1 MTKLWKKLQTEV
13 DQMDMGYV
21 VVFMLAFLAMW
32 PFFRHFSLPA
42 GTDAELHIYRL
53 AELSRLVRDGEFYP
67 RWSPNFYFGYGYP
80 IFNYYAPLAYYV
92 GLLFDFL
99 PVVGPVGAT
108 KTVFVLGLYL
118 GALGM
123 YGFGR
128 DNWGRSAGLVCAAL
142 YTYAPYVQYVDPHAR
157 GVLAESFSLGLFPL
171 TLWAFDRLIHHANPG
186 RWLAAALL
194 MAGVVLAHNL
204 LAMVWAGLLL
214 GWLVWQLFNPQ
225 LNKKGVARGFV
236 AYGLGIG
243 LSAFF
248 WLPVLLERHEIVLT
262 VVGELGSHFDFR
274 QHFLSPAELLSF
286 SSWLDWGASE
296 PAYKLNL
303 GVAQWVWGS
312 LGFFL
317 AVQTAV
323 RQKNWQPLFLALSAL
338 LLVGLML
345 PISQKVWELIPVLP
359 FIQFPWRLLGPAA
372 AVLALLGGYG
382 TARLEKH
389 YPASWLC
396 LFTTLI
402 LAVPLVQVA
411 PWPADFGETTVARV
425 TYLETRGN
433 WLGTTSTAD
442 YVPKTVDIVPERQG
456 QLIGPLLENKT
467 PDRLNYWSVE
477 SAGATA
483 RWEEISPL
491 HTRYFVN
498 TPQFFWLRL
507 YQFAFP
513 GWEVRIDGQVVE
525 TDIARPE
532 GYLIIPVEA
541 GEHVVDVQFV
551 DTPPRRWGW
560 QMAGI
565 SCFLLLLCAG
575 WVKSAGVAP
584 KLPFDG
590 YLGELEILS
599 LAVFALVV
607 ISLESTGWLQYE
619 SVTAAEPA
627 QTALQVNFGNQIY
640 LIGADLPEVTARPG
654 ETLDLTVYWRA
665 SQSLDINY
673 QSFVHLLA
681 ADGFLVAQSDKLNP
695 GQFPTHRWTP
705 EKYVRDRY
713 EITLPTGLAPGRY
726 TLLIGLWVAAEGWRL
741 PVLNETQSQIG
752 DNYPLL
758 EINVVP

>member
-1 MTKLWKKLQTEV
+1 MSTWWKKLQNFLNQL
-13 DQMDMGYV
+13 DLGYV
-21 VVFMLAFLAMW
+21 VVVMLVLVAVW
-32 PFFRHFSLPA
+32 PFLSRPSLPA

-53 AELSRLVRDGEFYP
+53 AELSRLVRAGEFYP

-108 KTVFVLGLYL
+108 KAVFVLGLYL

-128 DNWGRSAGLVCAAL
+128 DNWGRLAGLACATL
-142 YTYAPYVQYVDPHAR
+142 YTYAPYVHYVDPHAR

-171 TLWAFDRLIHHANPG
+171 TLWAFDRLVRHATPG

-204 LAMVWAGLLL
+204 MAMVWAGVLL
-214 GWLVWQLFNPQ
+214 GWLIWQFLSSAAD
-225 LNKKGVARGFV
+225 KKGVLRGVV

-248 WLPVLLERHEIVLT
+248 WLPVLLERDEIVLT

-274 QHFLSPAELLSF
+274 QHFLTPAELLSF

-296 PAYKLNL
+296 PGYHFNL
-303 GVAQWVWGS
+303 GVAQWFWGG
-312 LGFFL
+312 LGFFW

-323 RQKNWQPLFLALSAL
+323 RQRNWRPLFWALSAVL
-338 LLVGLML
+338 LIGLML
-345 PISQKVWELIPVLP
+345 PLSQKVWEAIPVLP

-372 AVLALLGGYG
+372 AGLALLGGYG
-382 TARLEKH
+382 VAQLERH

-396 LFTTLI
+396 VLSALI
-402 LAVPLVQVA
+402 LAMPLTQVV
-411 PWPADFGETTVARV
+411 PWPPDFGETSVARV

-477 SAGATA
+477 TAGATA

-513 GWEVRIDGQVVE
+513 GWEVQVDGQVVE

-551 DTPPRRWGW
+551 DTPVRQWGW
-560 QMAGI
+560 RIAGI
-565 SCFLLLLCAG
+565 SLFLLLVCAW
-575 WVKSAGVAP
+575 WVKSAGQPIA
-584 KLPFDG
+584 LPVDHHFG
-590 YLGELEILS
+590 HVELVG
-599 LAVFALVV
+599 LAVLSIV
-607 ISLESTGWLQYE
+607 IIGLEPTGWLRYE
-619 SVTAAEPA
+619 SVTTAEPA
-627 QTALQVNFGNQIY
+627 QTALQVNFGNQIA

-654 ETLDLTVYWRA
+654 EILDLTVYWRA
-665 SQSLDINY
+665 SQPLEINY

-695 GQFPTHRWTP
+695 GQFPTHRWLP
-705 EKYVRDRY
+705 EKYVRDSY
-713 EITLPTGLAPGRY
+713 QLTIPAGVAPGRY
-726 TLLIGLWVAAEGWRL
+726 TLAIGLWVAAEGWRL
-741 PVLNETQSQIG
+741 PVLNGTQAQIG

-758 EINVVP
+758 EINIVP